1 MHNDQIIN
9 ATPDILREMIK
20 SRELVFSAE
29 AYFIALSDMYRRDEG
44 ESPYRKRVKADLLR
58 EKFAE
63 RVEWAA
69 KKAFE
74 DFWQTEFGQVPEPL
88 EDDGQQAPVVSE
100 KVAVLGRLKS
110 ITRSA
115 GGFNVHVSD
124 DVSDHVFYVS
134 KANCLVDKL
143 LFLLNKDV
151 VVEYDSSVNGPDGL
165 VQAYTITLF
174 RPPG

>member
-9 ATPDILREMIK
+9 ASPDILREMIK

-29 AYFIALSDMYRRDEG
+29 AYFIALSDMYRQTES

-58 EKFAE
+58 EKFVE

-74 DFWQTEFGQVPEPL
+74 DFWESEFGQVPEPVQEGL
-88 EDDGQQAPVVSE
+88 REAPAVAE

-124 DVSDHVFYVS
+124 DMSDHVFYVS

-151 VVEYDSSVNGPDGL
+151 VVEYDPSVNGPDGL

-174 RPPG
+174 RPPR